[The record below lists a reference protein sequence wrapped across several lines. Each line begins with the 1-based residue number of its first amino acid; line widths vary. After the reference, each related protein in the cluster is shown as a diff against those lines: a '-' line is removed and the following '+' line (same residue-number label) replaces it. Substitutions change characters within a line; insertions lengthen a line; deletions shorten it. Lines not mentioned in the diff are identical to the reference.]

1 MKKVAACFLIM
12 AFVFTGCT
20 GSFKVTK
27 AVYHFHREQKEKIV
41 DELLFLGCVI
51 LPVYG
56 IAMLADGIVLNT
68 IEFWTGRNPMTSTG
82 DSRNTIAQNGQERVI
97 MKYDANKGTVE
108 VNPVANNGKALI
120 FSRTDDGVVAMD
132 RSGKVL
138 YTSVEDAHGG
148 VTVFDAN
155 HQVVRYFTPET
166 VDKGRVK
173 LFQN

>member
-1 MKKVAACFLIM
+1 MKKLAACFLIL

-27 AVYHFHREQKEKIV
+27 AVYHFHREQKEKFV

-56 IAMLADGIVLNT
+56 IAMLADAIILNT
-68 IEFWTGRNPMTSTG
+68 VEFWTGRNPMTSTG
-82 DSRNTIAQNGQERVI
+82 DTQNTIAQNGQERVI

-108 VNPVANNGKALI
+108 VSPVAHNGKALI
-120 FSRTDDGVVAMD
+120 FSRTNEGVVAMD

-138 YTSVEDAHGG
+138 YTSVEGIDGA

-155 HQVVRYFTPET
+155 HKIVRYFTPDA
-166 VDKGRVK
+166 VDKGRTE